1 LSMTFA
7 DIPVNAL
14 AYRNNESEAIY
25 KGWPSSNEGDGFKI
39 LRLSNFAERAACAEC
54 GTPLA
59 MRLGAWKDIVG
70 VLVASV
76 DEPLDR
82 GEEVAESLKAKKAIF
97 VGSAPS
103 WVDVSEER
111 LGIKT
116 CERFDVGVEEDVV
129 KGRVDG
135 K

>member
-1 LSMTFA
+1 MTFA
-7 DIPVNAL
+7 HVSVNAL
-14 AYRNNESEAIY
+14 AYEDNKTGAVYE
-25 KGWPSSNEGDGFKI
+25 GWPSSGEGVGFKV
-39 LRLSNFAERAACAEC
+39 LRLSNYAERAACAEC

-76 DEPLDR
+76 DEPLDG
-82 GEEVAESLKAKKAIF
+82 GEEVAESLKARKAIF

-103 WVDVSEER
+103 WVNVSQER

-116 CERFDVGVEEDVV
+116 CERFDVGVEEEVV

>member
-1 LSMTFA
+1 MTFA
-7 DIPVNAL
+7 HISVNAL
-14 AYRNNESEAIY
+14 AYEDNKTGAVHE
-25 KGWPSSNEGDGFKI
+25 GWPSSGEGVGFKV
-39 LRLSNFAERAACAEC
+39 LRLSNYAERAACAEC

-76 DEPLDR
+76 DEPLDG
-82 GEEVAESLKAKKAIF
+82 GEEVAESLKARKAIF

-103 WVDVSEER
+103 WVNVSQER

-116 CERFDVGVEEDVV
+116 CERFDVGVEEEVV

>member
-1 LSMTFA
+1 MTFA
-7 DIPVNAL
+7 HIPVNAL
-14 AYRNNESEAIY
+14 ACEDDRTGAVYE
-25 KGWPSSNEGDGFKI
+25 GWPSSGEGSGIKV

-54 GTPLA
+54 GTV
-59 MRLGAWKDIVG
+59 RLGAWKDVVG
-70 VLVASV
+70 ILVATV
-76 DEPLDR
+76 DEPLDG

-103 WVDVSEER
+103 WVDASEAK

-135 K
+135 G

>member
-1 LSMTFA
+1 MTFA
-7 DIPVNAL
+7 HISVNAL
-14 AYRNNESEAIY
+14 AYEDNKTGAVHE
-25 KGWPSSNEGDGFKI
+25 GWPSSGEGGGFKV
-39 LRLSNFAERAACAEC
+39 LRLSNYAERAACAEC
-54 GTPLA
+54 GTPIA

-76 DEPLDR
+76 DEPLDG
-82 GEEVAESLKAKKAIF
+82 GEEVAESLKARKAIF

-103 WVDVSEER
+103 WVNVSQER

-116 CERFDVGVEEDVV
+116 CERFDVGVEEEVV